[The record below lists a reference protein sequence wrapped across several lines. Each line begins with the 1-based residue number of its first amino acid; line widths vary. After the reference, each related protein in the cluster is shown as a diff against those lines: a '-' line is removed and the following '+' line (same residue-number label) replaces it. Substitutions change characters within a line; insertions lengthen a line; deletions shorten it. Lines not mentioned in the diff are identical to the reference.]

1 MREAIYI
8 AIAGGIGALGR
19 YYISGFF
26 HKLLGESF
34 PYGTLAV
41 NFIGSFLLGLIMQIS
56 LGTDIIP
63 QNLRLAF
70 TLGFLGAFTTFSTF
84 SYETLK
90 LFEDGAWLMGGA
102 NILANVLLGI
112 AAAFAGIMLGRVVLG
127 GA

>member
-19 YYISGFF
+19 YYLSGFV

-41 NFIGSFLLGLIMQIS
+41 NFTGSFLLGLVMQIS
-56 LGTDIIP
+56 LSTDLIP
-63 QNLRLAF
+63 QNLRLAV

-90 LFEDGAWLMGGA
+90 CFEDGAWFAGGA
-102 NILANVLLGI
+102 NILANVVLGI
-112 AAAFAGIMLGRVVLG
+112 AAAFAGILLGRAVLG